1 MKAVPISAQKHDKMN
16 KAELQEVKIHHNNE
30 AQYKENIANLK

>member
-1 MKAVPISAQKHDKMN
+1 MN

-30 AQYKENIANLK
+30 AQYKENIANLNKGRSKGTKETK